1 MMTHRSR
8 PPRRRWTRPLAALL
22 GLAAMAATAQAEPM
36 TACGEPGLGP
46 PWLYRTP
53 GQPQQLSGFLV
64 DLWTPLFAKL
74 GVELTLIGNLPFK
87 RCLRAVESGE
97 IDFALAA
104 YRDDERARTLA
115 FSAPYKTFTPQVFY
129 RATKPLQVAGRADLK
144 RWRGCGKNGASYAH
158 YGLGPGDLD
167 QGARNDQQLI
177 DKLLVGRCDYFVEEL
192 EVIAQLE
199 LGKVDH
205 LATPGLAHAPV
216 PDVPAPAF
224 HVVAARGSAAA
235 ALLPRL
241 DAAFTEALRKGEV
254 ARHWRRHAGQLPY

>member
-1 MMTHRSR
+1 MRL
-8 PPRRRWTRPLAALL
+8 LAALL
-22 GLAAMAATAQAEPM
+22 GLAALAVQAKPM

-46 PWLYRTP
+46 PWLYRAP
-53 GQPQQLSGFLV
+53 GEPQTLKGFLV
-64 DLWTPLFAKL
+64 DLWTPLFASQ
-74 GVELTLIGNLPFK
+74 GVELKLIGDLPFK
-87 RCLRAVESGE
+87 RCLRAVAQGE

-104 YRDDERARTLA
+104 YHDAERAQTLA

-129 RATKPLQVAGRADLK
+129 RAAKPLRIARRADLK

-158 YGLGPGDLD
+158 YGLAPGELD

-177 DKLLVGRCDYFVEEL
+177 EKLLLGRCDYFVEEL
-192 EVIAQLE
+192 EVIEQLE
-199 LGKVDH
+199 LGKVNH

-224 HVVAARGSAAA
+224 HLVAALGSNAA

-241 DAAFTEALRKGEV
+241 NAQFTEAQRKGEV
-254 ARHWRRHAGQLPY
+254 ARHWRRHAGNLPY